1 MLVTKL
7 PSLLSQMVYDHSSS
21 QPWAAPLVVS
31 SSSSPHPAPRA
42 PPFLPIFTGGTVT
55 TVAAMHQRLPEYDRA
70 AVHLSVLHVRD
81 IREVMQRLAAPGG
94 VEAALREFPWLTTSR
109 AATLVCGCAG
119 LVGVMEALGVESM
132 AVSDADLLDGLLEE
146 TLAAGNGQGRGRYR

>member
-1 MLVTKL
+1 MHPLLV
-7 PSLLSQMVYDHSSS
+7 QMVEDHVSS
-21 QPWAAPLVVS
+21 QPWAAPFS
-31 SSSSPHPAPRA
+31 TPSSSSPHPASRTA
-42 PPFLPIFTGGTVT
+42 PFLPIFTGGTVT

-81 IREVMQRLAAPGG
+81 IRGLMQRLAAPGA
-94 VEAALREFPWLTTSR
+94 VEAALREFPWLTASR

-119 LVGVMEALGVESM
+119 LVGIMEALGVESV

-146 TLAAGNGQGRGRYR
+146 TLAAGGGQSREV